1 VNSPGGLARVVT
13 SAFAAAVVVLVVVDD
28 DDDDDDGLP
37 QHNSPVFLMF
47 LNHHRIDLSET
58 LKKSEGSSKLE
69 HWSRDDH
76 FSSCL
81 KLGELLSLLLLS
93 SHFLQ
98 PKRRKKL
105 YVL

>member
-1 VNSPGGLARVVT
+1 MNSPADLARVVT
-13 SAFAAAVVVLVVVDD
+13 LSFAAAAAAAVVAV

-37 QHNSPVFLMF
+37 QHNSPTILMF
-47 LNHHRIDLSET
+47 LNHRIDLSET

-69 HWSRDDH
+69 HWSNDYH

-81 KLGELLSLLLLS
+81 KLPELLLS

-98 PKRRKKL
+98 PKRRRRL
-105 YVL
+105 YAL